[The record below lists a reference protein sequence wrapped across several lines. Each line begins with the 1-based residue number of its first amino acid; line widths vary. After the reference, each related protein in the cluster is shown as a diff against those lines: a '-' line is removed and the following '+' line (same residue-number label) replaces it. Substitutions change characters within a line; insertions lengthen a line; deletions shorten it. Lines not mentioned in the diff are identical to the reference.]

1 VTAVWWLGFFLLLAV
16 GGSLV
21 LISRRWEMDAGIPG
35 GRVVLVDLERDG
47 HPATPMVDEA
57 LGLSGRP
64 DLVLEERGVQ
74 IPVEI
79 KSGKAPATPHLSHT
93 LQLAAY
99 CRLIEVTCGRRPSHG
114 ILHYVD
120 RTYSLP
126 YTRPLEREMLR
137 MIGRLQAQV
146 GRLPARSHDEPARC
160 AGCGYVSAC
169 DQRLVARQGR
179 EGGWL

>member
-1 VTAVWWLGFFLLLAV
+1 MAMWWGAFFLLLAM
-16 GGSLV
+16 GGVLV
-21 LISRRWEMDAGIPG
+21 VIARRWEAEAGIPG
-35 GRVVLVDLERDG
+35 GRVVSVDLARDG
-47 HPATPMVDEA
+47 CPALPMVDEA

-64 DLVLEERGVQ
+64 DLVLEERDKW
-74 IPVEI
+74 IPLEI
-79 KSGKAPATPHLSHT
+79 KSSKAPVRPYRSHV

-99 CRLIEVTCGRRPSHG
+99 CRLIEVTDGRRPSHG
-114 ILHYVD
+114 ILHYSD

-137 MIGRLQAQV
+137 VLGRMQAQA

-160 AGCGYVSAC
+160 DACGYASAC
-169 DQRLVARQGR
+169 DQRLPRRQAG